1 MDSAPSR
8 KLQFSFTHV
17 PPVMKRGRHALIMVI
32 DEQGK
37 LVLGAK
43 DIYPP
48 GIVRFVGGGLEGN
61 EDPKTGAARE
71 LQEELGIEVY
81 PTALNEVATIIAQID
96 EESTKKAY
104 EFTTYLY
111 ALTCDSQ
118 DITANDDLD
127 GVRHLTL
134 KEMEELISTY
144 ASLPSE
150 LITIPSK
157 NPLIIEEEIFR
168 WSDYGKLYGEI
179 HRIGLEFALKS
190 L

>member
-8 KLQFSFTHV
+8 ILHFSFTHV

-32 DEQGK
+32 DEHGK
-37 LVLGAK
+37 FVLGQK
-43 DIYPP
+43 EIYPP

-61 EDPKTGAARE
+61 EDPKVGAARE
-71 LQEELGIEVY
+71 LEEELGIRVH
-81 PTALNEVATIIAQID
+81 PSALNQVSTIISQID
-96 EESTKKAY
+96 EESTKKQY
-104 EFTTYLY
+104 NFTTYLY
-111 ALTCDSQ
+111 SYHCDSQ
-118 DITANDDLD
+118 DLAADDDLD
-127 GVRHLTL
+127 GIKHLSI

-144 ASLPSE
+144 ASLSSE
-150 LITIPSK
+150 LITLTSK
-157 NPLIIEEEIFR
+157 NPLIPEEDQFR